1 MICYTAIPPPILS
14 GLSRLRF
21 GHADRGIAQRRDV
34 RFNCHYGINQVSII
48 NDALGKLLWASRL
61 MRRLRT
67 IVVFTGATP
76 CTHPTRATAGRSP
89 RWAGGRCAS
98 PPTTSRATSGSAS
111 ASRTL
116 VVLSSSTASTATS
129 RSRGLWATSHS
140 RYRATR
146 FRIPSQL
153 WCEPFFHIIQGQRRS
168 ARRRSGMNE
177 WSKEE
182 LQR

>member
-1 MICYTAIPPPILS
+1 MLYVPSPILS

-48 NDALGKLLWASRL
+48 NDALGKLLLAP
-61 MRRLRT
+61 MPRLRT
-67 IVVFTGATP
+67 IVVVTGATP
-76 CTHPTRATAGRSP
+76 CTHPTQATAGRCP

-111 ASRTL
+111 ASRTQE
-116 VVLSSSTASTATS
+116 VLSSSTASTATS

-146 FRIPSQL
+146 FRTFNHKL
-153 WCEPFFHIIQGQRRS
+153 WCKPLFHLIQGQRRS
-168 ARRRSGMNE
+168 ARRRSGMSSRKKNCT
-177 WSKEE
+177 E
-182 LQR
+182 LR